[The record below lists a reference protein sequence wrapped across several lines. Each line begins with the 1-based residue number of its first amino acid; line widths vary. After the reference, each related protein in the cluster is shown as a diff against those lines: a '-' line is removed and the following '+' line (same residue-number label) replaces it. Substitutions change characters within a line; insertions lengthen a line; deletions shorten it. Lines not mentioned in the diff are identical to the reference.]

1 MSANLPTDVARRET
15 VRGREP
21 GADASSPGRPPAP
34 AAADPSAIPPA
45 VARTFSALERSGIP
59 WALLRGEAELGSP
72 GGDVDVLV
80 AGEDLARLAGEL
92 AQLGFGRLRRP
103 GHGPHTFFLAYDPV
117 EDRWV
122 KLDVVTALAY
132 GRHQELTLEGAAGC
146 LKRRRRSPDGLALL
160 AEDDAFWTLFLH
172 CLLDGGGFPAA
183 HRRTLLRLASGATA
197 RGPVAQIVDRTLPDD
212 LRADALLGQVK
223 AEDWVSL
230 ERTATSIW
238 ARWSGRF
245 RLALKAR
252 ALRNRTRRRLGRIPP
267 LCGPGLRVRAR
278 PAEFALIA
286 AVAERWPL
294 PHRKVRLEGSTPAL
308 LRTLAL
314 TRWHSLRGRLVLVA
328 CSQRL
333 PLSRVLE
340 RVVGGCDFDALG
352 LSMHASAQEATA
364 EIWRRYLER
373 SGT

>member
-1 MSANLPTDVARRET
+1 MSANLPTDVARRGA

-21 GADASSPGRPPAP
+21 GAGASSPGRPPAP
-34 AAADPSAIPPA
+34 AAAASSAIPPA
-45 VARTFSALERSGIP
+45 VARTFSALERSGIS

-80 AGEDLARLAGEL
+80 AGEDLPRLAAEL
-92 AQLGFGRLRRP
+92 TQLGFGRLRRP

-132 GRHQELTLEGAAGC
+132 GRHQELTLGGAAGC
-146 LKRRRRSPDGLALL
+146 LKRRRRSADGLALL

-183 HRRTLLRLASGATA
+183 HRRTLLRLVSGATA
-197 RGPVAQIVDRTLPDD
+197 RGPLAQIVDRALPDD
-212 LRADALLGQVK
+212 VRADALLGQVK

-230 ERTATSIW
+230 ERAAPIIR

-252 ALRNRTRRRLGRIPP
+252 ALRNRTMRRLGRIPP

-278 PAEFALIA
+278 PAEFVIVA

-294 PHRKVRLEGSTPAL
+294 PHRRVRLEGSTAAL

-314 TRWHSLRGRLVLVA
+314 TRWHSLRGRLVLIA
-328 CSQRL
+328 CSQGL
-333 PLSRVLE
+333 PLSRLLE
-340 RVVGGCDFDALG
+340 RVVGGTDFDALG
-352 LSMHASAQEATA
+352 LSMHASAQESTA
-364 EIWRRYLER
+364 EIWRRYREG